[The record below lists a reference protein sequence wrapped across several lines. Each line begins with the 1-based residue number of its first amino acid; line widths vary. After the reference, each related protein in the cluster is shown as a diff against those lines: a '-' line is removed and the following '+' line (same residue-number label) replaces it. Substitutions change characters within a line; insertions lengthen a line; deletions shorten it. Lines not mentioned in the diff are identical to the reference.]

1 MSDNEAEVP
10 DFGPRRGERGRPDF
24 GPPRGRGGRGQRGG
38 LGRRGGL
45 GEGLPRH
52 HRARRGDVRSA
63 ILSLL
68 GQEPQNGYRLM
79 KSFDTATDGAWRPSP
94 GSIYPTLTQ
103 LTDEGLIVAIGEG
116 RTSEFTLTDT
126 GRSYLVDHADELDE
140 AWKSAT
146 GQSDEDLAFHASV
159 IKLNGAVEQ
168 FRFAAT
174 DEQRTAGGKAIDDA
188 RRALYLI
195 LAE

>member
-1 MSDNEAEVP
+1 MTDNEETP
-10 DFGPRRGERGRPDF
+10 QFGPRRRDRGRPDSN
-24 GPPRGRGGRGQRGG
+24 PPRRRGSRGGF
-38 LGRRGGL
+38 
-45 GEGLPRH
+45 GESLQRH

-63 ILSLL
+63 VLSLL
-68 GQEPQNGYRLM
+68 SQEPQNGYRLM
-79 KSFDTATDGAWRPSP
+79 KSFHTATDGAWRPSP

-103 LTDEGLIVAIGEG
+103 LQDEGLITAIGEG
-116 RTSEFTLTDT
+116 RTSEFELTDA
-126 GRSYLVDHADELDE
+126 GRSYIIEHAEELDQ

-159 IKLNGAVEQ
+159 VKLQGAIEQ
-168 FRFAAT
+168 FRYAAT
-174 DEQRTAGGKAIDDA
+174 DEQRVAGGRAIDDA